1 MRQRRRGVAHGD
13 VPVTR
18 SERGSALVELV
29 FVVLLLFAFLFGV
42 IDFALIEASDNAGS
56 NAAREGAR
64 VAILAV
70 DCADLHTGCAN
81 PNPALQAITARAVSR
96 LGGLVLGA
104 PQVNVVCWDGSGS
117 GTVKNCDSS
126 VLVPGVDLVEVD
138 VVWTRMATSPY
149 ATPTTHTDKAVM
161 TIEGSGQGTHS
172 SSCQVVSSSV
182 SPAVAQVA
190 VGATGPLNTSVTVTA
205 QTNALCQ
212 PLYLSFSTGS
222 TPDQST
228 PAAMTLSGTDTYTYV
243 IPAAAYSW
251 AAGSYN
257 INLSE
262 SGLYQVNPAPAPV
275 LTVTANVCT
284 ITAGSVSPSAVVL
297 SSGSSPGT
305 LAQGVT
311 LSVTTTAACT
321 AVNAV
326 FNPDGLGNQVVGM
339 AGSGTHWTLS
349 IPATTYHWTVGAK
362 QFAFTDPTTSPA
374 TSLQTPSSVIL
385 QVALRC
391 AVTVSLSPSSIT
403 MSGNNPSSSVAVT
416 ATPSSGADCSGL
428 AVTYQYA
435 QQSSATASMEQHDGV
450 YEYTIPI
457 STTWKKG
464 SWSMT
469 FSSTNAPAVS
479 TSPSPVQEVVA

>member
-1 MRQRRRGVAHGD
+1 M
-13 VPVTR
+13 TR

-29 FVVLLLFAFLFGV
+29 FVVMLLFTFLFAV

-64 VAILAV
+64 AAILNV

-96 LGGLVLGA
+96 LGGLVLGS
-104 PQVNVVCWDGSGS
+104 PQVSVVCWDGSG
-117 GTVKNCDSS
+117 GGAVKNCDSS
-126 VLVPGVDLVEVD
+126 ILVPGVDLVEVD
-138 VVWTRMATSPY
+138 VMWTRMATSPY
-149 ATPTTHTDKAVM
+149 ATPTTHTDKAKM

-172 SSCQVVSSSV
+172 SSCQVVASSV
-182 SPAVAQVA
+182 TPAVAQIA
-190 VGATGPLNTSVTVTA
+190 SGSTGPLSGNVTITA

-212 PLYLSFSTGS
+212 PLYVSFSTGS

-228 PAAMTLSGTDTYTYV
+228 PVAMTLSGTNTFSYT
-243 IPAAAYSW
+243 IGAAVYNW

-257 INLSE
+257 LNLSE
-262 SGLYQVNPAPAPV
+262 SGVYQVNPAPAPV
-275 LTVTANVCT
+275 LTVTANACT
-284 ITAGSVSPSAVVL
+284 ITAASVAPSAVVL
-297 SSGSSPGT
+297 SGASSPGA

-311 LSVTTTAACT
+311 VSVTTTSACS

-326 FNPDGLGNQVVGM
+326 FNPGGLGNQVVAMTG
-339 AGSGTHWTLS
+339 AAPNWTLS
-349 IPATTYHWTVGAK
+349 IAAAAYSWTVGAK
-362 QFAFTDPTTSPA
+362 QFAFTTPATSPA
-374 TSLQTPSSVIL
+374 TPLQTPSSVIL

-391 AVTVSLSPSSIT
+391 AVSVSLSPGSIT

-416 ATPSSGADCSGL
+416 ATPSTGADCSGL
-428 AVTYQYA
+428 TVTYQYA
-435 QQSSATASMEQHDGV
+435 QQSSNTEPMVVDSGV
-450 YEYTIPI
+450 YRYTIPM
-457 STTWKKG
+457 STAWKKG

-479 TSPSPVQEVVA
+479 TSPSPVQEVVS